1 VTAMIKQSSI
11 EDFLDELASRNPT
24 PGGGSAAAMMGAMG
38 AALLSM
44 VCNLTIGKA
53 RYRDVEEEL
62 SAVLARTE
70 QLRRQLAEMI
80 EEDIESFGAVMQAY
94 AMPRQTPEESVLRSQ
109 AIQNALK
116 VATQVPLRCCRVCRE
131 IIELSVVVA
140 QQGNSH
146 VVSDAGVAVLVAHAA
161 LRSGALNVMIN
172 IKAMTDR
179 EFVASQLAE
188 LDELVSRASA
198 ATEACYQSVRQSIS

>member
-1 VTAMIKQSSI
+1 MIKQSSI
-11 EDFLDELASRNPT
+11 EGFLDELASRNST

-53 RYRDVEEEL
+53 KYRDVEEEL
-62 SAVLARTE
+62 NAVLTRTE
-70 QLRRQLAEMI
+70 QLREQLTEMI
-80 EEDIESFGAVMQAY
+80 EEDIESFGAVMRAY
-94 AMPRQTPEESVLRSQ
+94 AMPRQTPEESVLRNQ

-116 VATQVPLRCCRVCRE
+116 EATQVPLRCCRVCRE
-131 IIELSVVVA
+131 IIDLSAVVA
-140 QQGNSH
+140 QKGNSH

-172 IKAMTDR
+172 VKAMTDR
-179 EFVASQLAE
+179 QFVAKQLAE
-188 LDELVSRASA
+188 LDALLSQASV
-198 ATEACYQSVRQSIS
+198 ATEACYQSVRQAIG

>member
-1 VTAMIKQSSI
+1 VTSMIKQSSI
-11 EDFLDELASRNPT
+11 EGFLDELASRSPT
-24 PGGGSAAAMMGAMG
+24 PGGGSAAAMMGAIG

-53 RYRDVEEEL
+53 KYRDVEEEL
-62 SAVLARTE
+62 SVVLGRTE
-70 QLRRQLAEMI
+70 QLRTQLTEMI
-80 EEDIESFGAVMQAY
+80 EEDVESFGAVMRAY
-94 AMPRQTPEESVLRSQ
+94 AMPRQTPEQSVLRSQ

-116 VATQVPLRCCRVCRE
+116 AATQVPLRCCRVCRE
-131 IIELSVVVA
+131 IIDLSAVVA
-140 QQGNSH
+140 QKGNSQ

-179 EFVASQLAE
+179 PFVAKQLTE
-188 LDELVSRASA
+188 LDELLSQASV
-198 ATEACYQSVRQSIS
+198 ATEACYQSVRKSIS

>member
-1 VTAMIKQSSI
+1 MIKQSSI
-11 EDFLDELASRNPT
+11 EGFLDELASRSPT
-24 PGGGSAAAMMGAMG
+24 PGGGSAAAMMGAIG

-53 RYRDVEEEL
+53 KYRDVEEEL
-62 SAVLARTE
+62 SVVLARTE
-70 QLRRQLAEMI
+70 QLRTQLTEMI
-80 EEDIESFGAVMQAY
+80 EEDIEAFGAVMRAY
-94 AMPRQTPEESVLRSQ
+94 AMPRQTPEQSVLRSQ

-116 VATQVPLRCCRVCRE
+116 AATQVPLRCCRVCRE
-131 IIELSVVVA
+131 IIDLSAVVA
-140 QQGNSH
+140 QKGNSQ

-179 EFVASQLAE
+179 PFVAKQLTE
-188 LDELVSRASA
+188 LDELLSQASV

>member
-1 VTAMIKQSSI
+1 MIKQSSI
-11 EDFLDELASRNPT
+11 EAFLDELASRNPT
-24 PGGGSAAAMMGAMG
+24 PGGGSAAAMMGAIG

-53 RYRDVEEEL
+53 KYRDVEEEL
-62 SAVLARTE
+62 SVVLARTE
-70 QLRRQLAEMI
+70 QLRTQLTEMI
-80 EEDIESFGAVMQAY
+80 EEDVESFGAVMRAY
-94 AMPRQTPEESVLRSQ
+94 AMPRQTSEELMLRSQ

-116 VATQVPLRCCRVCRE
+116 AATQVPLRCCRVCRE
-131 IIELSVVVA
+131 IIDLSAVVA
-140 QQGNSH
+140 QKGNSQ

-172 IKAMTDR
+172 IKAMMDR
-179 EFVASQLAE
+179 PFVAEQLTE
-188 LDELVSRASA
+188 LDELLSQASA